1 MILIHRLLL
10 LLLLLLLLR
19 LGLLLLL
26 SELIE
31 HDVVV
36 LHRLLIVE
44 GYAGRVL
51 RNFCH
56 IRRVTSTSS
65 ALMMV
70 PAASV
75 VVPSL
80 VEPLVASSLLRA
92 TAGVIEVTSVVVM
105 VGSVSHS
112 LDLTL
117 FVALTQHII
126 ILRSFPLE

>member
-1 MILIHRLLL
+1 M
-10 LLLLLLLLR
+10 
-19 LGLLLLL
+19 LL

-31 HDVVV
+31 HYVVV

-51 RNFCH
+51 RNFGH
-56 IRRVTSTSS
+56 IRRVTSASS

-75 VVPSL
+75 VDASL
-80 VEPLVASSLLRA
+80 VEPLVASSLLL
-92 TAGVIEVTSVVVM
+92 AGAVVIEVTSVMVM
-105 VGSVSHS
+105 VGSVSRS
-112 LDLTL
+112 LDLAL